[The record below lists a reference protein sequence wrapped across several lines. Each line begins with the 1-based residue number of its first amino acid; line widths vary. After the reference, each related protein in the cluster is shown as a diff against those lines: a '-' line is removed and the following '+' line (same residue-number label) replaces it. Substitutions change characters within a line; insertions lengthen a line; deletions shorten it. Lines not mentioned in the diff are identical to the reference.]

1 MKKRI
6 FSILLTL
13 CMALCFM
20 PKGVFAEG
28 ETVKNV
34 ATAQELVD
42 ALADIRNDTVRLTA
56 SITFNGNLTV
66 ERAMTLDLN
75 GHVLRYYNPERACGD
90 IEVTGDLTIIDSN
103 PDTVHKFF
111 NLYGGGL
118 WVLDEEN
125 GDLIAKGGII
135 SNYSLHVKDCTLT
148 MNSGSFVGC
157 QGSAGAVEIRS
168 GTFTMNDGLMIGCY
182 AAHLGAVLAFG
193 GTFNMNGGVIKE
205 CTASS
210 VGKDGVYLTSG
221 AIMNANGGEVDG

>member
-1 MKKRI
+1 MKKRV

-56 SITFNGNLTV
+56 SITFNENLTV
-66 ERAMTLDLN
+66 GRAMTLDLN

-118 WVLDEEN
+118 WALDEEN

-135 SNYSLHVKDCTLT
+135 SNYSLQVKDCTLT

-157 QGSAGAVEIRS
+157 QGTAGAVEIRS
-168 GTFTMNDGLMIGCY
+168 GTFTMNDG
-182 AAHLGAVLAFG
+182 
-193 GTFNMNGGVIKE
+193 
-205 CTASS
+205 
-210 VGKDGVYLTSG
+210 
-221 AIMNANGGEVDG
+221 

>member
-42 ALADIRNDTVRLTA
+42 ALADIKNDTVRLTA

-103 PDTVHKFF
+103 PDTEHKFF

-125 GDLIAKGGII
+125 GDLIAKAA
-135 SNYSLHVKDCTLT
+135 SFLT
-148 MNSGSFVGC
+148 
-157 QGSAGAVEIRS
+157 IRYVS
-168 GTFTMNDGLMIGCY
+168 
-182 AAHLGAVLAFG
+182 
-193 GTFNMNGGVIKE
+193 KK
-205 CTASS
+205 TAR
-210 VGKDGVYLTSG
+210 LL
-221 AIMNANGGEVDG
+221 